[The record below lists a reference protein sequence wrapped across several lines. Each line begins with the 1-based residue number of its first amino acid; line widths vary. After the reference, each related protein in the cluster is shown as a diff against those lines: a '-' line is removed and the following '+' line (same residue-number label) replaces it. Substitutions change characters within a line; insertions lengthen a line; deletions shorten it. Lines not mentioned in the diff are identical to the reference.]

1 MDLGSPTLKGPGVM
15 HPEDAQIVAAV
26 RAGDT
31 EAFRTLVE
39 RHQDKVYGVLRRL
52 TNDPDRAEELA
63 QEAFMRAYQ
72 GIQNFRGDS
81 QFGTWLVQI
90 AVYAAR
96 DFYKRER
103 RAQVISL
110 EEYQETVGAAAEQR
124 ETRSGFDPLENL
136 SERELV
142 EQLERA
148 MESLPLAYRE
158 VFTLRVVEELDY
170 EEIARITGDSVGS
183 LKVRLHRARTLL
195 KQFMED
201 RPPEDHCASS
211 GGSSNS

>member
-1 MDLGSPTLKGPGVM
+1 M
-15 HPEDAQIVAAV
+15 HLEDAQIVEAV

-31 EAFRTLVE
+31 EAFRILVE

-52 TNDPDRAEELA
+52 TNDPDQAEELA

-72 GIQNFRGDS
+72 GIQSFRGDS

-103 RAQVISL
+103 RGQVISL
-110 EEYQETVGAAAEQR
+110 EEFQERVGAAAEFP

-142 EQLERA
+142 ERLERA
-148 MESLPLAYRE
+148 MENLPPAYRE
-158 VFTLRVVEELDY
+158 VFTLRVIEELGYD
-170 EEIARITGDSVGS
+170 EIARITRDSVGS

-201 RPPEDHCASS
+201 QPPEDRRASTRERTRS
-211 GGSSNS
+211 

>member
-1 MDLGSPTLKGPGVM
+1 M
-15 HPEDAQIVAAV
+15 HGEDAQIVEAV

-31 EAFRTLVE
+31 EAFRILVE

-72 GIQNFRGDS
+72 GIESFRGDS

-90 AVYAAR
+90 AVFAAR

-110 EEYQETVGAAAEQR
+110 EEYQEKAGPAAERR
-124 ETRSGFDPLENL
+124 ETRSGFDPFENL

-142 EQLERA
+142 ERLERA
-148 MESLPLAYRE
+148 MKSLPRAYLE
-158 VFTLRVVEELDY
+158 VFTLRVVEELEY
-170 EEIARITGDSVGS
+170 EEIAQITGDTVGS
-183 LKVRLHRARTLL
+183 LKVRLHRTRIRL

-201 RPPEDHCASS
+201 GPPEDQFESTSS
-211 GGSSNS
+211 